1 MRRPLLIRLTSA
13 FAAIAVLAAALPAVA
28 AEPTRESFAAEAEP
42 ICKADTKANERILAG
57 VRDLV
62 KKGKYKPAAA
72 KFDKA
77 AQALAKAH
85 DELAALPQ
93 PPADKA
99 KLDKWLSYVDQEVAY
114 FEQAAKKLR
123 AGQKAAASQ
132 IVVRLNHTAVLAN
145 NQVIAFDFKY
155 CKLEPSRFT

>member
-1 MRRPLLIRLTSA
+1 M
-13 FAAIAVLAAALPAVA
+13 LAAALPAVA
-28 AEPTRESFAAEAEP
+28 AEPTRESFTAEAEP

-62 KKGKYKPAAA
+62 KKGKFKPAAA
-72 KFDKA
+72 KFEKA
-77 AQALAKAH
+77 AKALAQAH

-99 KLDKWLSYVDQEVAY
+99 KLTKWLSYVDQEVGY

-123 AGQKAAASQ
+123 AGKKSAASQ

-145 NQVIAFDFKY
+145 NQVIAFNFKY